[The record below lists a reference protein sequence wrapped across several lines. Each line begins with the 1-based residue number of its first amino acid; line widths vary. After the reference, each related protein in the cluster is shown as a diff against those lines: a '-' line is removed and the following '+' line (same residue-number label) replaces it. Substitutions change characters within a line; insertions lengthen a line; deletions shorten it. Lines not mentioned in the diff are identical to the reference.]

1 MNILICGGRQQAD
14 YVLSVF
20 ASKRNNRIV
29 VMNEDD
35 RIAERISEHYD
46 LPVISSDPTKR
57 YSFEI
62 ADITNF
68 DLVISLQDSDAD
80 NFVTCKLAKE
90 VFHIKKAICT
100 VSNPNNVEVFQKL
113 GIDVAISDSY
123 LLTQKIKGESDI
135 ESIFKT
141 SSLEND
147 KIVITEIKI
156 KEDFWC
162 IGKSLKDLGLPK
174 TGNITCIFRD
184 PEVIIPRGDAII
196 RLGDIV
202 VIASAPEHQEE
213 LVKFMKG
220 ELEDAQK

>member
-1 MNILICGGRQQAD
+1 M
-14 YVLSVF
+14 
-20 ASKRNNRIV
+20 
-29 VMNEDD
+29 
-35 RIAERISEHYD
+35 
-46 LPVISSDPTKR
+46 
-57 YSFEI
+57 
-62 ADITNF
+62 
-68 DLVISLQDSDAD
+68 
-80 NFVTCKLAKE
+80 
-90 VFHIKKAICT
+90 
-100 VSNPNNVEVFQKL
+100 FQKL

-196 RLGDIV
+196 RLGDMV